1 MNFSRSSLLSCLI
14 TIFACTWTV
23 LHLNV
28 PGLQDG
34 PWTIAMRK
42 AKWMAINI
50 LIPEFIF
57 SKAIC
62 DLRLALNDLRLAWT
76 DKNGDIQH
84 TYSWQVD
91 YGPRANLLYRI
102 LGLQLP
108 IRGDRLAE
116 TTAEYENNNPTR
128 AKRIHTYR
136 TTQNWT
142 LTHAYF
148 ANMGGLLYPDIHGV
162 RENELRY
169 YVLSGVTLSNRYDWS
184 GNHPLEGLVLEK
196 RDIEDKSKA
205 DWLLKCFTVLQV
217 AWLVLTVIVRGV
229 EGLPVTQLEIATVA
243 FSIFAIFTYA
253 ANWWKPKDVSRPI
266 LIKKRARGGF
276 TLRLTNLTKA
286 EKGTYKINE
295 EDRVRNDVT
304 RMEEGVPL
312 IFSIIEV
319 SSFVFGGLHLIAW
332 NFEASGLTS
341 AILPLISLDLNLY
354 LNYLATTY
362 TNNQMSKTPHRER
375 GMIYIAARLILLVLL
390 LTSLRAVPK
399 GVYEDTPWTRFLPNF
414 S

>member
-1 MNFSRSSLLSCLI
+1 
-14 TIFACTWTV
+14 
-23 LHLNV
+23 
-28 PGLQDG
+28 
-34 PWTIAMRK
+34 
-42 AKWMAINI
+42 MAINI

-62 DLRLALNDLRLAWT
+62 DLRLALNDLRELNDELKSTYKNKPGLAWT

-128 AKRIHTYR
+128 ASSPNMEVGQENNDTAARNSSSVERIHTYR

-266 LIKKRARGGF
+266 LIKKRARGGV
-276 TLRLTNLTKA
+276 RLL
-286 EKGTYKINE
+286 
-295 EDRVRNDVT
+295 
-304 RMEEGVPL
+304 
-312 IFSIIEV
+312 
-319 SSFVFGGLHLIAW
+319 
-332 NFEASGLTS
+332 
-341 AILPLISLDLNLY
+341 
-354 LNYLATTY
+354 
-362 TNNQMSKTPHRER
+362 
-375 GMIYIAARLILLVLL
+375 
-390 LTSLRAVPK
+390 
-399 GVYEDTPWTRFLPNF
+399 
-414 S
+414 